1 MRKWVFLLSFFGLA
15 ACQTTEVKVVPTK
28 GQRDAAEQLDM
39 SKLKPR
45 LRGKSQRA
53 ILKMLGQPN
62 GVYENGG
69 RVKWLYVNAAYDP
82 ESLRAVNFL
91 KLEFVENA
99 VDKIEYTLAPA
110 VW

>member
-1 MRKWVFLLSFFGLA
+1 MLGLA
-15 ACQTTEVKVVPTK
+15 ACQSPEIKVVPTK
-28 GQRDAAEQLDM
+28 EQRAPADQLDI

-45 LRGKSQRA
+45 LRGKSRQA

-62 GVYENGG
+62 GVYESAEGT
-69 RVKWLYVNAAYDP
+69 KWLYVNAAYDP

-91 KLEFVENA
+91 KLEFVAGSVED
-99 VDKIEYTLAPA
+99 VVYTLAPA